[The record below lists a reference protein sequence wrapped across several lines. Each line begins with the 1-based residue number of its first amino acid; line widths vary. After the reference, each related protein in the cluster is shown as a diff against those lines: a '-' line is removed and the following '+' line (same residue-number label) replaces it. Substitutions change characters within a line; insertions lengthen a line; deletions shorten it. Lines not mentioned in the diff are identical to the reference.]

1 MITWRVVLKKTA
13 EEDFLSLDNSVKNA
27 VAAGLLKLKE
37 SPELRGH
44 ALAGNL
50 AGFRALVVGKK
61 RIRIVYRIERDRVLV
76 FVIAIGNRRNN
87 EVYREAST
95 RTGESPSQ

>member
-1 MITWRVVLKKTA
+1 MIWKVELTDEAKA
-13 EEDFLSLDNSVKNA
+13 ELGSLDNSVQKS
-27 VAAGLLKLKE
+27 VAAGLIKLKE

-61 RIRIVYRIERDRVLV
+61 RIRIVYRIEHDQVLV
-76 FVIAIGNRRNN
+76 VVIAIGHRRNS
-87 EVYREAST
+87 EVYDAA
-95 RTGESPSQ
+95 GERVRD